1 MTGRREKATSWRAGD
16 GETWFGAGKDH
27 RCYRQERVLT
37 SERRKREK
45 EGGEQCTRDLTRKSL
60 VQSHWLGKWK
70 GLIILNIYNQLS
82 SKTGVLE
89 FQVMDDIDHSR
100 CHSTMEKEG
109 TGPGVSCIIWRSLG
123 IYWERG
129 FPVLGIHLWEVA
141 LSLRGLKTGR
151 WHYSPSP
158 LEHRSKDTCC
168 GWLTQTQPF
177 CCALL

>member
-1 MTGRREKATSWRAGD
+1 MTGGREKATSWRAGD
-16 GETWFGAGKDH
+16 GETCFGGGKDH
-27 RCYRQERVLT
+27 RCYRQEGVLT

-70 GLIILNIYNQLS
+70 GLIILSIYKLS

-89 FQVMDDIDHSR
+89 FQVMDDIDPSR

-141 LSLRGLKTGR
+141 LSLRGLKS
-151 WHYSPSP
+151 WQMALYSLSP
-158 LEHRSKDTCC
+158 
-168 GWLTQTQPF
+168 W
-177 CCALL
+177 A